1 MSDAENRFS
10 ALADTL
16 FTRLSGAE
24 VVLLSVDGESTDF
37 ARFNHARVRQ
47 AGHVQRERA
56 TLRLING
63 RRHAS
68 VTVDLA
74 GTGDA
79 ERLQAALTE
88 ARDLVSGA
96 DEDPYL
102 LYNTD
107 PVSTRRVEHGHM
119 PDPAEIVA
127 SVADDAAG
135 LDLVGIHA
143 AGPIWRGLATSL
155 GQRNWH
161 QVARFDAKVAAYLGG
176 DRAVQ
181 TGLSGATWDRAA
193 WRATLDAARVKLDA
207 LARPPRAINP
217 GSYRV
222 YLTPHALEEL
232 LGMMN
237 WGGFSAS
244 AHRTGASPLRRLKA
258 EEAAFHASI
267 SLMEDTAGGWAPA
280 FTSDGFVRPDRVALV
295 SEGRFAGELVS
306 ARTAGEFQLAA
317 NGAEA
322 DESARS
328 LVMAGGDIPA
338 ADALARLGTGLF
350 IGNLWYLNFSDRP
363 AARVTGMTRFAT
375 FWVEGGEIVAPVP
388 VMRFDESLLDVLGKN
403 LVGLTAE
410 VAELA
415 DNGTYGG
422 RSLTGSR
429 APGLVAEAFAF
440 TL

>member
-1 MSDAENRFS
+1 MSDAETRFS

-16 FTRLSGAE
+16 FTHLSGAE

-143 AGPIWRGLATSL
+143 AGPIWRGLATPR
-155 GQRNWH
+155 GI
-161 QVARFDAKVAAYLGG
+161 ARRGG
-176 DRAVQ
+176 PRS
-181 TGLSGATWDRAA
+181 T
-193 WRATLDAARVKLDA
+193 
-207 LARPPRAINP
+207 PPA
-217 GSYRV
+217 
-222 YLTPHALEEL
+222 
-232 LGMMN
+232 
-237 WGGFSAS
+237 
-244 AHRTGASPLRRLKA
+244 
-258 EEAAFHASI
+258 
-267 SLMEDTAGGWAPA
+267 
-280 FTSDGFVRPDRVALV
+280 
-295 SEGRFAGELVS
+295 
-306 ARTAGEFQLAA
+306 
-317 NGAEA
+317 
-322 DESARS
+322 
-328 LVMAGGDIPA
+328 
-338 ADALARLGTGLF
+338 
-350 IGNLWYLNFSDRP
+350 
-363 AARVTGMTRFAT
+363 
-375 FWVEGGEIVAPVP
+375 
-388 VMRFDESLLDVLGKN
+388 
-403 LVGLTAE
+403 
-410 VAELA
+410 
-415 DNGTYGG
+415 
-422 RSLTGSR
+422 
-429 APGLVAEAFAF
+429 
-440 TL
+440 